1 MAINLFS
8 TYLLIFSIIAGVLAV
23 DPDTLQDVCVADT
36 SSGNSNIYIIMII
49 IIIIWVKLIIFF
61 YIYLSN

>member
-36 SSGNSNIYIIMII
+36 SSGNSNSYIIMII
-49 IIIIWVKLIIFF
+49 IIITWVKLIIFF
-61 YIYLSN
+61 YIYL

>member
-49 IIIIWVKLIIFF
+49 IIL
-61 YIYLSN
+61 

>member
-8 TYLLIFSIIAGVLAV
+8 TYLLIFSIIAGALAV

-49 IIIIWVKLIIFF
+49 IIITWVKLIIFF
-61 YIYLSN
+61 YTYLYN

>member
-8 TYLLIFSIIAGVLAV
+8 TYLLIFSTIAGVLAV

-49 IIIIWVKLIIFF
+49 IIIIIWVKLIIFF
-61 YIYLSN
+61 YIYL

>member
-49 IIIIWVKLIIFF
+49 IIIIIWVKLIIFF
-61 YIYLSN
+61 YIYL

>member
-23 DPDTLQDVCVADT
+23 DPDTLQDVCVADS

-49 IIIIWVKLIIFF
+49 IIITWVKLIIFF
-61 YIYLSN
+61 YIYL

>member
-49 IIIIWVKLIIFF
+49 IIITWVKLIIFF
-61 YIYLSN
+61 YIYL

>member
-36 SSGNSNIYIIMII
+36 SSGNSNIYIIMMMII
-49 IIIIWVKLIIFF
+49 IIITWVKLIIFF
-61 YIYLSN
+61 YIYL